1 MNSLPGHIRPHP
13 MGAPASPSFY
23 GSRLVHLLSG
33 FTPAG
38 ADGSGYRFVDRFG
51 QLVGLQ
57 DSISLSR
64 VHAELPAMVFKPDGL
79 ATADTAK
86 AVRETFLS
94 TRKSLVTTIAMSFVP
109 HSGHIKE
116 KLPTPDGL
124 HAHFLFTGVYAA
136 RRSGSAQTHA
146 SAFEPYRKF
155 YVTRQIEMETRIQQ
169 LRSLVG
175 TRISF
180 LSPELAR
187 LEKLDSCLAKVLS
200 GSVRDLFAVIPK
212 QLERRFASGFD
223 THRRD
228 LPKEPTASDLAEWI
242 LPGGWIWTFCGEMR
256 ELLLAELD
264 VRLQPVLGMIDSL
277 PPETTAADSSWD
289 EEKKGPES

>member
-1 MNSLPGHIRPHP
+1 VR
-13 MGAPASPSFY
+13 
-23 GSRLVHLLSG
+23 LLSG

-38 ADGSGYRFVDRFG
+38 ADVSGNSFVDRFG

-64 VHAELPAMVFKPDGL
+64 VHAELPSLVFKPDGV
-79 ATADTAK
+79 APADTAK
-86 AVRETFLS
+86 AVRERFLR
-94 TRKSLVTTIAMSFVP
+94 TRKSLVTAIAMSFVP
-109 HSGHIKE
+109 DSGRIKE

-136 RRSGSAQTHA
+136 KRSASAQTHA

-155 YVTRQIEMETRIQQ
+155 YVARQIEMEIRIQQ
-169 LRSLVG
+169 LRATVG
-175 TRISF
+175 TRISC

-187 LEKLDSCLAKVLS
+187 LEKLDACFAKVLS

-212 QLERRFASGFD
+212 QLERRFASEFD
-223 THRRD
+223 THRRN
-228 LPKEPTASDLAEWI
+228 LPNEPAASDLAEWMM
-242 LPGGWIWTFCGEMR
+242 PGGWIGAFCAEMR

-277 PPETTAADSSWD
+277 PPETAAAERPLD
-289 EEKKGPES
+289 EGRGPGS